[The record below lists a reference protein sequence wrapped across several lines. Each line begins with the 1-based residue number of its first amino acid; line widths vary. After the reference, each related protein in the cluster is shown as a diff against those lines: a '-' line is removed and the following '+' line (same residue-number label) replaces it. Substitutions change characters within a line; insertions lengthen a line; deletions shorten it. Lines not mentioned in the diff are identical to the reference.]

1 MLWNFLRLAWLFG
14 AISPSFSSP
23 YGNIGCHFS
32 EVCTESEDC
41 TEDNLFGS
49 CVNSGSVSLPFYDVS
64 RDGFRDLKIVI
75 RFLLDRGYQWRD
87 EAAQKT
93 LETILGQYR
102 MEYVDAEMELEANYQ
117 REQQLEALEQMAAQ
131 YGSLFFNRKTNDR
144 LEEEEEMSRNYGPAY
159 YTEEEKRR
167 YIPENKVAR
176 GTSRDELEDLIQE
189 YVQAIKDSTPREKEE
204 EVNWMYHEYY
214 QKYLDLL
221 EQYRAMERAA
231 ENELAEGEEYG
242 EESTDYYAEVQDK
255 LDYLKQYLEE
265 IYQGEVEEEEEE
277 EEEEAR
283 MEGSDEGMMEGGMS
297 QSSSSWWD
305 ASSSSISEGG
315 VEEILAEAGI
325 DRLAVQLINN
335 ELIPQMTPQE
345 QDQWKRLNEEEKE
358 GIIQEALQAIDWV
371 AMEMEAEDEKGGGGV
386 QREMVAEA
394 MKGEEEEEEAEVEEA
409 EVEEEEAIEA
419 AMKDGEWLNE
429 GAESPLFEPEE
440 ENEGDKELQL
450 DVLLPLEKKG
460 DDDDDVDGDARDEEL
475 VDVGDKDMHEGE
487 NEEEE
492 EDEKEENKEPEYS
505 GFIFIT
511 FKEDIT
517 EEDADEIVALL
528 VSLLELPPSI
538 FSDIKVKDKE
548 ITVHVNDSSRHFTP
562 KAIAIKI
569 AGIQRKLAA
578 MMGVHMVVTGVGHD
592 VSTELN
598 LFVCLYVCLSV

>member
-315 VEEILAEAGI
+315 VEEILAEGI

>member
-159 YTEEEKRR
+159 YTEEEKRT

-315 VEEILAEAGI
+315 VEEILAEGI

-429 GAESPLFEPEE
+429 G
-440 ENEGDKELQL
+440 NYHW
-450 DVLLPLEKKG
+450 V
-460 DDDDDVDGDARDEEL
+460 
-475 VDVGDKDMHEGE
+475 
-487 NEEEE
+487 
-492 EDEKEENKEPEYS
+492 
-505 GFIFIT
+505 
-511 FKEDIT
+511 
-517 EEDADEIVALL
+517 
-528 VSLLELPPSI
+528 
-538 FSDIKVKDKE
+538 
-548 ITVHVNDSSRHFTP
+548 
-562 KAIAIKI
+562 
-569 AGIQRKLAA
+569 
-578 MMGVHMVVTGVGHD
+578 
-592 VSTELN
+592 
-598 LFVCLYVCLSV
+598 